1 MRKKEGRKEWNVM
14 LENLADITSTVP
26 SVLLSDAFRGF

>member
-1 MRKKEGRKEWNVM
+1 MRKKEGRKEGNVM

-26 SVLLSDAFRGF
+26 SVLLPDAFRGF

>member
-1 MRKKEGRKEWNVM
+1 MRKKEGRKEGNAM
-14 LENLADITSTVP
+14 LEKLADITLAVP